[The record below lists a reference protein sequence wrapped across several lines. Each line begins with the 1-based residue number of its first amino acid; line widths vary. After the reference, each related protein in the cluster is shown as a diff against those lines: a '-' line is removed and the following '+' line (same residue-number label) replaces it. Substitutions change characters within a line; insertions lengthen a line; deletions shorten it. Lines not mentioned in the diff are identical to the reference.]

1 MNIELSMKMGT
12 KGHIK
17 SDPEILDFIIKL
29 SRKKMKIKFSGAMMI
44 AFCAAS
50 GPILET
56 NVTSGPS
63 NETTIEPITGA
74 TAEPWFTTGST
85 LNLTTGPTTGPT
97 TKPTTGPTTTGST
110 TGTTPTQTTTPKN
123 PETTGTS
130 DSNAIKVFSS
140 LLICIFFLL

>member
-1 MNIELSMKMGT
+1 MKMGT
-12 KGHIK
+12 KGVIK
-17 SDPEILDFIIKL
+17 SDQEILNFIIKL
-29 SRKKMKIKFSGAMMI
+29 SREKMKVKFSGAMMI

-50 GPILET
+50 GSINETILET
-56 NVTSGPS
+56 TSGPS

-74 TAEPWFTTGST
+74 TAEPWFTTEST

-97 TKPTTGPTTTGST
+97 TKPTTEPTT

>member
-1 MNIELSMKMGT
+1 
-12 KGHIK
+12 
-17 SDPEILDFIIKL
+17 
-29 SRKKMKIKFSGAMMI
+29 MKIKIFGAMVI
-44 AFCAAS
+44 AVTAS

-74 TAEPWFTTGST
+74 TNEPWFTTEST